1 MTTLFVT
8 SSGTD
13 VGKTHVCCR
22 LIESLRSRVGLRC
35 IKPVVSGFD
44 AEQVD
49 SSDTA
54 RLIRAQA
61 LPLAPG
67 TIDATSPWRFRAAVS
82 ADMAAA
88 RENRTIPFGELLAFC
103 RAESGADLTLIEG
116 IGGVM
121 AQIDVYNTV
130 LDWIA
135 ALETKTLLVV
145 GSYLGSLSHSLTA
158 VDVLT
163 HRGRRPI
170 AIVVSQSE
178 AEPVPTEATA
188 ACLARHCDEIPVTI
202 LWRDDEQRTDESIG
216 VIERALTSSE
226 KGRRLPG

>member
-13 VGKTHVCCR
+13 IGKTHVCCHLVER
-22 LIESLRSRVGLRC
+22 LRSRVRLRC
-35 IKPVVSGFD
+35 TKPVVSGFD
-44 AEQVD
+44 TEHLD
-49 SSDTA
+49 TCDTA
-54 RLIRAQA
+54 RLIRAQG
-61 LPLAPG
+61 LPVDAK

-103 RAESGADLTLIEG
+103 RAGSGEDLNLIEG

-121 AQIDVYNTV
+121 APIDDGNTV
-130 LDWIA
+130 LDWIT
-135 ALETKTLLVV
+135 ALDTRTLLVV

-158 VDVLT
+158 VDALMR
-163 HRGRRPI
+163 RGRSPV

-178 AEPVPTEATA
+178 TEPVPTEETA
-188 ACLARHCDEIPVTI
+188 ACLARHCDEIPI
-202 LWRDDEQRTDESIG
+202 MIMWRDDEQRTDQSITA
-216 VIERALTSSE
+216 VERELMLTE
-226 KGRRLPG
+226 KGPPAA